1 MAIHSMNTVFLS
13 FIISNSITAATQSSM
28 EMFIKYAI
36 IGIAG
41 FAIFMLVGICMVYF
55 KTKVV
60 EERNM
65 AVKSTMIEDLV
76 YHSDNINDH
85 SKDLSFMTND
95 LKQLET
101 KGFEAEYT
109 IINFILTFFFA
120 ISGAFSYDSL
130 TTVAFIVGTLMAVL
144 ISLTFQNS
152 IRETSRKWS
161 LSNARYTNRLKDYFK
176 GIETVRTYQV
186 EGLVTD
192 KAIDDA
198 QNMESSLRSMSFTV
212 ERTNQI
218 IYISVMVFG
227 LLMPFG
233 VGIFRVIQHGLALAS
248 FIAIVQLSNSL
259 RSPALQI
266 TQLINGYATTRN
278 IREKYLNTLEKEV
291 DHVSKTSTSFESLNL
306 KDITVKFDN
315 EVLFENLDLE
325 IKKGDKILMVGPSGI
340 GKSTLLRVIQK
351 SLPTSEGTYV
361 YNGAVQDEAV
371 DGRFS
376 LIRQHPLIFDDSLVY
391 NITLGVNYSDEAI
404 AEAIKDA
411 QLEDVVNEKGLNYR
425 VGESGKNLS
434 IGELQRI
441 EIARALITKRDIILA
456 DEITSALDTKFAD
469 NIREMLLAS
478 PYTVVEVA
486 HKIDESEKSKY
497 THIWDVET
505 FRK

>member
-1 MAIHSMNTVFLS
+1 M
-13 FIISNSITAATQSSM
+13 
-28 EMFIKYAI
+28 
-36 IGIAG
+36 
-41 FAIFMLVGICMVYF
+41 
-55 KTKVV
+55 
-60 EERNM
+60 
-65 AVKSTMIEDLV
+65 
-76 YHSDNINDH
+76 
-85 SKDLSFMTND
+85 
-95 LKQLET
+95 
-101 KGFEAEYT
+101 
-109 IINFILTFFFA
+109 
-120 ISGAFSYDSL
+120 
-130 TTVAFIVGTLMAVL
+130 
-144 ISLTFQNS
+144 
-152 IRETSRKWS
+152 
-161 LSNARYTNRLKDYFK
+161 
-176 GIETVRTYQV
+176 
-186 EGLVTD
+186 
-192 KAIDDA
+192 
-198 QNMESSLRSMSFTV
+198 
-212 ERTNQI
+212 
-218 IYISVMVFG
+218 
-227 LLMPFG
+227 
-233 VGIFRVIQHGLALAS
+233 
-248 FIAIVQLSNSL
+248 
-259 RSPALQI
+259 
-266 TQLINGYATTRN
+266 
-278 IREKYLNTLEKEV
+278 